1 MPPNQVQNEGVR
13 RLDGKDWISTALP
26 KMASKATR
34 REIELPKEQ
43 TTNGHPFTAVGE
55 FEVRPSQ
62 PQRGFVCVCVFFFLR
77 SFSERVWRAPIST
90 NLVIGPVLYWE
101 NLCPLPVL
109 SASSTRGKV
118 C

>member
-1 MPPNQVQNEGVR
+1 MGTLSPLLVSLKCGHR
-13 RLDGKDWISTALP
+13 SRKGAL
-26 KMASKATR
+26 
-34 REIELPKEQ
+34 
-43 TTNGHPFTAVGE
+43 
-55 FEVRPSQ
+55 
-62 PQRGFVCVCVFFFLR
+62 CVCVFFFLR